1 MSLESEQAVIGC
13 ALFDPEASAE
23 AFERLR
29 PDHFAEPMHR
39 VMWEAM
45 AAARSAGAMC
55 DTALLSVK
63 LAGQPAFTQLGGA
76 AYLAD
81 MAEKA
86 MLWSLP
92 GHVEAVADAAMR
104 RAIASLSEQA
114 VAMTDQPAA
123 EVLAFIE
130 RGAAEIARK
139 AGSGASG
146 RPVGLTALENL
157 EAAWEGR
164 FRGLSTGLECM
175 DRITGGIQPD
185 HVWIVAGRAS
195 MGKSIVAT
203 CLARGIAQGG
213 RGVLFFSLEMPEREV
228 QARMIADMAYDREL
242 TPYAGDGGNV
252 EFADL
257 LRGRGT
263 QKQKDRARGAARS
276 LAGLPVV
283 VDDSGGLTLDDII
296 GRARRQVRAWERA
309 GIHPGA
315 ILIDHLGLV
324 SPSTRRDS
332 KPAEAADTVDRLKG
346 VAKQIGA
353 PIIAAAQV
361 NRGPENRNDH
371 RPTMGDLNWSGSI
384 EQIAD
389 LVCLLYRD
397 AYYLARRPGAEA
409 EAEAVAKQNDIELIV
424 TKNRSGPT
432 CTLHGHIDIAC
443 NALRDAEERYP
454 ASYRGRA

>member
-13 ALFDPEASAE
+13 ALYDPEASAE

-39 VMWEAM
+39 VMWEVM

-55 DTALLSVK
+55 DTQLLAAK

-76 AYLAD
+76 AYLAG
-81 MAEKA
+81 MVEKA

-104 RAIASLSEQA
+104 RAIHELAEEAKARSE
-114 VAMTDQPAA
+114 PAA

-164 FRGLSTGLECM
+164 FQGISTGLGCL

-195 MGKSIVAT
+195 MGKSIAVT
-203 CLARGIAQGG
+203 VLARGIAQSG

-228 QARMIADMAYDREL
+228 QARLIADLAYDREL

-263 QKQKDRARGAARS
+263 SQQRDRARAAARS
-276 LAGLPVV
+276 LAGLPIV
-283 VDDSGGLTLDDII
+283 VDDTGGLTLDDII

-309 GIHPGA
+309 GIQPGA
-315 ILIDHLGLV
+315 VLIDHLGLV
-324 SPSTRRDS
+324 APTSRRDS

-346 VAKQIGA
+346 AAKQIGA

-361 NRGPENRNDH
+361 NRSPENRSDH

-397 AYYLARRPGAEA
+397 AYYLARQPGLEA
-409 EAEAVAKQNDIELIV
+409 EAEAIAKKNEIELIV
-424 TKNRSGPT
+424 AKNRSGPT
-432 CTLHGHIDIAC
+432 CTLHAHIDIAC